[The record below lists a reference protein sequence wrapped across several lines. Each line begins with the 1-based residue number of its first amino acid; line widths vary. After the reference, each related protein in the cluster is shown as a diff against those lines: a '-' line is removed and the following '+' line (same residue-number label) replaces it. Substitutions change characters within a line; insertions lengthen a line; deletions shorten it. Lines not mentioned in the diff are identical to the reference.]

1 MTFRDRVILVTGA
14 SRGIGAAIAKAF
26 AAEGG
31 LVFVNYRSSD
41 AAAQA
46 VVEACRAAGGQAVAI
61 AADVTDP
68 EAVEALARAAE
79 DRFGR
84 IDAWTNNAG
93 TGVFGPFQDA
103 PLDLHRRTVEVNLFG
118 AMHGA
123 YAVLPRFLERER
135 GVLVNMVSLGGWAP
149 APFAAAYTASKFG
162 LRGFS
167 ASLRQELRRHPQIHV
182 CAVFPAMVDT
192 PGFVHGANVSGRT
205 LDPGPMLYAP
215 EEVAETL
222 VHVVRHP
229 RDEIAVGWPARAA
242 QAAYALAPGPTE
254 RLMGIALN
262 RALDRARSAPVTHGA
277 LRAPVP
283 DGTASD
289 GGWRARKG
297 LPSAS
302 TLSAVGVAVLAAG
315 AALAL
320 GSRLGNRSERSKR

>member
-1 MTFRDRVILVTGA
+1 MKNLHGAVVVITGA
-14 SRGIGAAIAKAF
+14 SSGIGRAGALAF
-26 AAEGG
+26 ARAGAHVVVAARRRALLDRLAEECSGYG
-31 LVFVNYRSSD
+31 S
-41 AAAQA
+41 AALA
-46 VVEACRAAGGQAVAI
+46 VPTN
-61 AADVTDP
+61 VTDP
-68 EAVEALARAAE
+68 QAVEALAQAAE

-84 IDAWTNNAG
+84 IDVWINNAG

-123 YAVLPRFLERER
+123 YAVLPRFLEQQR

-167 ASLRQELRRHPQIHV
+167 ASLRQELRRSPHIHV

-254 RLMGIALN
+254 HLMGLALN
-262 RALDRARSAPVTHGA
+262 RALDRANPAPVTHGA
-277 LRAPVP
+277 LRAPVRE
-283 DGTASD
+283 GTVSD
-289 GGWRARKG
+289 GGWLARKR

-302 TLSAVGVAVLAAG
+302 TLSGLGITAVGVG

-320 GSRLGNRSERSKR
+320 GRLIGGRQSKR